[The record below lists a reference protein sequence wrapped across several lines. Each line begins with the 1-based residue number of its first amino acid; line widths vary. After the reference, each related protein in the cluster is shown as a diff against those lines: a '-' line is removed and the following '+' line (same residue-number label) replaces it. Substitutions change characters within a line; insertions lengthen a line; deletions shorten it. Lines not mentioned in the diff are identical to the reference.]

1 MAFGYLYRG
10 FFSTCATMV
19 HMSVECTTPSLVP
32 SLLPQLSLHARNR
45 RKYKRYVIRSVCHQS
60 LSSAFDLFVL

>member
-10 FFSTCATMV
+10 FFSTCAT
-19 HMSVECTTPSLVP
+19 SVEWATPSLVP
-32 SLLPQLSLHARNR
+32 SLLPQLSLHARRR